1 MFDAYAKGFRGK
13 PFLAVEVRLQ
23 SLLSKFALQHQSARL
38 RALDWGGEVRVGGGV
53 GAASPLSQ
61 AQANFSSQIE
71 VLHKWSQLEKSGAL
85 QVDVSFS

>member
-38 RALDWGGEVRVGGGV
+38 RALDWGGEVRVGGG
-53 GAASPLSQ
+53 GGGGCQPTFAGTGEFF
-61 AQANFSSQIE
+61 FSDRGVE
-71 VLHKWSQLEKSGAL
+71 
-85 QVDVSFS
+85 